1 MTTMKEL
8 LKQRNALASRVVLQ
22 SAVMKELKAR
32 HDEDRAELQADM
44 ERGEK
49 ITAAGETVSLG
60 TVSFSDPKPKARVT
74 DRAALLGH
82 VAEDA
87 PGRIGLRITDMPR
100 ALALLEADYPE
111 LVEPALSSQDEAH
124 YVRAAEKGEE
134 VPGVEVSTGSPVM
147 SVRPSAAGKDAAA
160 ELVAGN
166 RALTAQVE
174 LEAGDE

>member
-1 MTTMKEL
+1 MSTMKEL
-8 LKQRNALASRVVLQ
+8 LAQRNARARRVVLQ
-22 SAVMKELKAR
+22 SAVLKELKAR

-49 ITAAGETVSLG
+49 ITARTDDQSLG
-60 TVSFSDPKPKARVT
+60 TVSYSDPKPKARVT

-124 YVRAAEKGEE
+124 YLRAAEKGESI
-134 VPGVEVSTGSPVM
+134 PGVEVATGAPVM
-147 SVRPSAAGKDAAA
+147 SVRPSQAGKDAAT

-166 RALTAQVE
+166 RALTAQAE

>member
-1 MTTMKEL
+1 MSKIQEIL
-8 LKQRNALASRVVLQ
+8 AQRNARARRVVLQ
-22 SAVMKELKAR
+22 SAVLKELKDR
-32 HDEDRAELQADM
+32 HDEDRAELQSDM

-49 ITAAGETVSLG
+49 ITARSDDQSLG
-60 TVSFSDPKPKARVT
+60 TVSFSDPKPKARVA

-87 PGRIGLRITDMPR
+87 PERIGLRITDMPR

-124 YVRAAEKGEE
+124 YLRAAEKGESI
-134 VPGVEVSTGSPVM
+134 PGVEVSTGAPVM
-147 SVRPSAAGKDAAA
+147 SVRPAQAGKDAAA

-166 RALTAQVE
+166 RALTAQAE

>member
-8 LKQRNALASRVVLQ
+8 LKQRNDKARRVVLQ
-22 SAVMKELKAR
+22 SAVLKELKAR

-74 DRAALLGH
+74 DKAALLGH
-82 VAEDA
+82 VAAES
-87 PGRIGLRITDMPR
+87 PGRVGLRITDMAR
-100 ALALLEADYPE
+100 ALAVLEADYPD
-111 LVEPALSSQDEAH
+111 LVEPALSSQDEAQ
-124 YVRAAEKGEE
+124 YLRAAEKGEE